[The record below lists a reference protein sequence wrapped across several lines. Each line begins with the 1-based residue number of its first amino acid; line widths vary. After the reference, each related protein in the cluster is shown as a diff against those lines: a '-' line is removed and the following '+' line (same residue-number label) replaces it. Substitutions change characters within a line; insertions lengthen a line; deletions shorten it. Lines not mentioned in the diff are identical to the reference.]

1 MNNQLSTPRPIKSG
15 AYKQNRSV
23 FFEPSKLFL
32 AQITELYDDV
42 WPTVTAIQYFRDQV
56 NDYCNT
62 TTVKDNPTLV
72 RKFAKST
79 DKTNRPNLARFCIQD
94 TMEEIKQGIARN
106 LLINLFAYYEAWV
119 EEMLGIICC
128 NSQKNRMAFQYPSG
142 KQKNNYIVALSNIC
156 NSGCQV
162 LIDSYYNQY
171 QNNKLYSL
179 TAIDYWLHYY
189 RYYKEL
195 RNSIAHGGGVV
206 DQKLVNAYNDIISR
220 GFTKNDLIVDEL
232 PAIDVP
238 VIGTAA
244 NYSLREIVWL
254 SQILIR
260 LVVTFDVE
268 FIKSNKTEDYF
279 CNEIKKV
286 YQKKRKLPQTEK
298 EKTKLSRSLS
308 GTAFFKRPTDEM
320 KIYNLL
326 IINGVL

>member
-1 MNNQLSTPRPIKSG
+1 MNTQLSTPRPIKSG
-15 AYKQNRSV
+15 AYKQNTTV

-32 AQITELYDDV
+32 AQITELFDDV

-56 NDYCNT
+56 VDYCKT
-62 TTVKDNPTLV
+62 HTVKDNQTLV
-72 RKFAKST
+72 KKYAKSK

-94 TMEEIKQGIARN
+94 TMEEIKLGIAKN

-119 EEMLGIICC
+119 EEILKILNC
-128 NSQKNRMAFQYPSG
+128 NNSTNRFAFQFPSG
-142 KQKNNYIVALSNIC
+142 QQKNNYNVVLSNVR
-156 NSGCQV
+156 NNGCQV

-179 TAIDYWLHYY
+179 TSVDYWLHYY

-206 DQKLVNAYNDIISR
+206 TQKLVDAYNDVINLNLS
-220 GFTKNDLIVDEL
+220 KNDLLVDEL

-238 VIGTAA
+238 VINTAA

-268 FIKSNKTEDYF
+268 FIKSNQTEDYF
-279 CNEIKKV
+279 CKEIKKV
-286 YQKKRKLPQTEK
+286 YQKKKKLPQTEK

-308 GTAFFKRPTDEM
+308 GKAFFKRPTDEM
-320 KIYNLL
+320 KIYYLL
-326 IINGVL
+326 IVNSVL

>member
-1 MNNQLSTPRPIKSG
+1 MNTQLSTPRPIKSG
-15 AYKQNRSV
+15 AYKQNTTV

-32 AQITELYDDV
+32 AQITELFDDV

-56 NDYCNT
+56 VDYCKT
-62 TTVKDNPTLV
+62 HTVKDNQTLV
-72 RKFAKST
+72 KKYAKSK

-94 TMEEIKQGIARN
+94 TMEEIKLGIAKN

-119 EEMLGIICC
+119 EEMLEIMNC
-128 NSQKNRMAFQYPSG
+128 NNRINRYEFQYPSG
-142 KQKNNYIVALSNIC
+142 QQTNNYNVVLSNVR
-156 NSGCQV
+156 NNGCQV

-179 TAIDYWLHYY
+179 TSVDYWLHYY

-206 DQKLVNAYNDIISR
+206 TQKLVDAYNDVINLNLS
-220 GFTKNDLIVDEL
+220 KNDLLVDEL

-238 VIGTAA
+238 VINTAA

-268 FIKSNKTEDYF
+268 FIKSNQTEDYF
-279 CNEIKKV
+279 CKEIKKV
-286 YQKKRKLPQTEK
+286 YQKKKKLPNDDTNRI
-298 EKTKLSRSLS
+298 KLVRSLS
-308 GTAFFKRPTDEM
+308 GKAIFKKPIDEL
-320 KIYNLL
+320 KVYQLL
-326 IINGVL
+326 IKNGVL